1 MTDKKNEIILIVG
14 MHRSG
19 TSVLSRLFNLLG
31 YGLSKSQIG
40 INKSNESG
48 HWESRRLA
56 RLNDDILSYFGQ
68 TWESAASIPWE
79 EVPDKVLKTWVEK
92 AVELIQSDFGG
103 DQPLVIKDPRL
114 CRLLPVYSRA
124 VEQMGFSPKFV
135 IPVRNPLEVK
145 ESLAKRNEMS
155 ETHALMLWLRYVSD
169 ALTFTRDLK
178 RCFVATDRLVEAPDV
193 VVPEIISQLDLD
205 PAFSW
210 KAVKADIEKLLR
222 SDRLHHE
229 ISAEELR
236 LHPCS
241 GETLSA
247 LYQSMRV
254 LSVETDSKEAL
265 RRISKA
271 LEQFETAAPMVG
283 PVIEDLVDNLK
294 LNRDVLKQKDIEIE
308 TLSSN
313 HERAREEAEAD
324 LQRVK
329 SDHENQLAKLK
340 EQHDSVAFALK
351 TKKASFEDQKK
362 AFFKQNG
369 LLQEQKNEISR
380 EKEHFRQESRNLRS
394 QMRSKDRE
402 LENLKESLKRTRR
415 DLWATNDRLMLANDY
430 LNELGTSTSWKI
442 TRPIRALKRILS
454 GQPIRQQPINTR
466 PPTSIGKPKP
476 EKSQPAKA
484 EEEKVELE
492 KSVSKTDA
500 APVAAP
506 VAAKVEESVKLPE
519 SSVSPD
525 FDQDYY
531 VQSQGLT
538 EVSQPWAHY
547 IKEGWKS
554 GLDPSPTFLTNAYL
568 ASHPDIKRGNLDP
581 LSHLRERYPDYF
593 EIRRNRPRIGGSPK
607 IAVLAANAGGYDTVR
622 EPEVVTPNTDYVLFT
637 DADVPESS
645 VWHAAPFEYVSHDPT
660 RTARFV
666 KTHPHLWFG
675 DYDWVIWVDSNLRIV
690 CDVRELLV
698 GAADY
703 DMTTWDHPLRST
715 WQEEVKACLA
725 RSKDEI
731 EALKTQKK
739 AYALERDIPKQLWE
753 TSVLVFNMKNH
764 AAIEG
769 LMTQWWAEIL
779 KHSKRDQIALPKAVG
794 ESGAKLG
801 YLAPKGICMRTDH
814 RFEYYRHNK

>member
-19 TSVLSRLFNLLG
+19 TSVLSRIFNLLG

-56 RLNDDILSYFGQ
+56 RLNDDILAYFGQ
-68 TWESAASIPWE
+68 TWESAARIPWE
-79 EVPDKVLKTWVEK
+79 EVPDKVLKGWVEK
-92 AVELIQSDFGG
+92 TIELIQSDFGE

-124 VEQMGFSPKFV
+124 VEQMGFLPKFV

-155 ETHALMLWLRYVSD
+155 ETHALMLWLRYVAD
-169 ALTFTRDLK
+169 ALTFTRDLN

-193 VVPEIISQLDLD
+193 VVPDMIKQLDLD

-222 SDRLHHE
+222 VDRLHHE

-241 GETLSA
+241 GEILSA

-254 LSVETDSKEAL
+254 LSVETNSEEAL
-265 RRISKA
+265 RRISDA

-283 PVIEDLVDNLK
+283 PVIEELGENRKAALGLRQELKENLK
-294 LNRDVLKQKDIEIE
+294 LSEDALKQKDAEIDALSAQHAAE
-308 TLSSN
+308 VERLTSNYEATLS
-313 HERAREEAEAD
+313 EQRQATGEARRQAEAE

-329 SDHENQLAKLK
+329 SEHEHQLAKLK
-340 EQHDSVAFALK
+340 EKHDSVAFALK

-362 AFFKQNG
+362 AFFAQNG

-402 LENLKESLKRTRR
+402 LEKLKESLKRTRR

-466 PPTSIGKPKP
+466 PPASVSKPKA
-476 EKSQPAKA
+476 EKSQSPKIEEAKPKIDKTVSTPAI
-484 EEEKVELE
+484 
-492 KSVSKTDA
+492 

-506 VAAKVEESVKLPE
+506 VMAKANVDTKLPE
-519 SSVSPD
+519 SPVSPD

-531 VQSQGLT
+531 VQTQGLT
-538 EVSQPWAHY
+538 QVSQPWAHY
-547 IKEGWKS
+547 ITEGWKS

-568 ASHPDIKRGNLDP
+568 ASHPDVRTGDVDP
-581 LSHLRERYPDYF
+581 LTHLSEAYPDYF
-593 EIRRNRPRIGGSPK
+593 ETRRERPRIESFPK
-607 IAVLAANAGGYDTVR
+607 IAVLAANGIINAASGHVQ
-622 EPEVVTPNTDYVLFT
+622 VLQ
-637 DADVPESS
+637 A
-645 VWHAAPFEYVSHDPT
+645 
-660 RTARFV
+660 
-666 KTHPHLWFG
+666 
-675 DYDWVIWVDSNLRIV
+675 
-690 CDVRELLV
+690 
-698 GAADY
+698 
-703 DMTTWDHPLRST
+703 
-715 WQEEVKACLA
+715 
-725 RSKDEI
+725 
-731 EALKTQKK
+731 
-739 AYALERDIPKQLWE
+739 
-753 TSVLVFNMKNH
+753 
-764 AAIEG
+764 
-769 LMTQWWAEIL
+769 
-779 KHSKRDQIALPKAVG
+779 
-794 ESGAKLG
+794 
-801 YLAPKGICMRTDH
+801 
-814 RFEYYRHNK
+814 